1 LGRIDEEHE
10 MSDVTIFGDGNV
22 GSAIA
27 GVLRT
32 GGASV
37 KHFTT
42 ADTDA
47 VVDADIVVL
56 AVPYAALAGITSSY
70 ADQLAGKIVVDITN
84 PVNVADFDSL
94 TVSAGSS
101 AAVELAENL
110 PSTPFR
116 VTSTHPRSTS

>member
-1 LGRIDEEHE
+1 
-10 MSDVTIFGDGNV
+10 V
-22 GSAIA
+22 GTAIA

-37 KHFTT
+37 KHITT

-47 VVDADIVVL
+47 VVDGDIVVL

-70 ADQLAGKIVVDITN
+70 ADQLAGRIVVDITN

-116 VTSTHPRSTS
+116 LTSTHPRSTS